1 MSYVLILGA
10 RSDIAKALAHIY
22 AKNGHN
28 LYLAAKNAVGLEPFS
43 ADLQTLYQVK
53 VNLIEFDALEFS
65 SHQKIYE
72 SLNIKPVG
80 AICAVGYLGDQIK
93 AEHKFDEAKKII
105 NTNFTGCMSMLN
117 IIASDFEQKKH
128 GFIIAISSVAGDRG
142 RKTNYMYGSAKAA
155 LSTYL
160 SGLRNRLY
168 DSNVQ
173 VLTVKPGFVA
183 TKMTKGMDL
192 PERLLATPG
201 KVANDIYIAQK
212 KGKNVIYTK
221 NIWFFIMTIIKLLPE
236 RYFKKMNL

>member
-22 AKNGHN
+22 AKNGYN
-28 LYLAAKNAVGLEPFS
+28 LYLAAKNVLGLEPFS
-43 ADLQTLYQVK
+43 ADLQNRYQVK
-53 VNLIEFDALEFS
+53 ANLVEFDALEFA

-80 AICAVGYLGDQIK
+80 VICAVGYLGDQVK
-93 AEHKFDEAKKII
+93 AEREFDEAKKII
-105 NTNFTGCMSMLN
+105 STNFTGCMSMLN
-117 IIASDFEQKKH
+117 IIANDFEQKKH

-173 VLTVKPGFVA
+173 VLTVKPGFVV

-192 PERLLATPG
+192 PKKLLAKPDE
-201 KVANDIYIAQK
+201 VANEIYIAQK
-212 KGKNVIYTK
+212 KGKNVIYNK
-221 NIWFFIMTIIKLLPE
+221 NIWFFIMTIIKLFPE
-236 RYFKKMNL
+236 RFFKKMNL